1 MIKQSIKKKFIK
13 AFTKINKSHNDCYF
27 SGNGKDVKLYLYLG
41 DSILLKNIKTDD
53 KAMKL
58 LVELYLIN
66 INNAELSQYY
76 GTRVIPKVAVENPTS
91 FV

>member
-1 MIKQSIKKKFIK
+1 MLLYFLNCQGYAQADSCVITAEIRN
-13 AFTKINKSHNDCYF
+13 KIENYINYNDCYF

-66 INNAELSQYY
+66 
-76 GTRVIPKVAVENPTS
+76 P
-91 FV
+91 